1 MEGFKPKNPMSSD
14 SDAGSASNTGRT
26 RPDTTAKGREEKPG
40 CHQRRRR
47 GPRRKRLR
55 SNGRCSA
62 SRTRTVTSSG
72 PSPWAGAA
80 TAADYAAPVTVF
92 LPVTAAKVGAAGK
105 AELLHPAWVQR
116 PAAALAQGRPPTYR
130 PLTPPPPPLSGPERR
145 ADPDSVAAGGDA
157 ASLYAFPR
165 VLKIERMQAHER
177 VWRRGSK
184 THVGPAGGAF
194 LKPRCEISRSGRAPS
209 WIWGYRVF
217 GKPQKLQLNYDNCIP
232 GK

>member
-1 MEGFKPKNPMSSD
+1 M
-14 SDAGSASNTGRT
+14 
-26 RPDTTAKGREEKPG
+26 
-40 CHQRRRR
+40 
-47 GPRRKRLR
+47 RLR

-62 SRTRTVTSSG
+62 SRTRTVTTSG

-130 PLTPPPPPLSGPERR
+130 PLTPPPPPPLSGPERR

-165 VLKIERMQAHER
+165 VRIPEWLTFTLPRQDFTPTPTSLATTSA
-177 VWRRGSK
+177 VSQSFLFGL
-184 THVGPAGGAF
+184 GA
-194 LKPRCEISRSGRAPS
+194 RSGRERAQLSRDLPS
-209 WIWGYRVF
+209 RRGGGAARGGSSALHRGACANPLCVLFPHDPTVERAVRYLLFLAF
-217 GKPQKLQLNYDNCIP
+217 GDL
-232 GK
+232 